1 MGANASLGKLTYP
14 NKDRNNCVML
24 GIGLDMT
31 FPVTD
36 LISVGG
42 YVELNTSGEVGFA
55 FTLNTSGEV
64 GFAFT
69 PTVMFSFPNNSAILL
84 GLGYRGTDQ
93 FHHNGFLMR
102 AAYKLSNP
110 WYITASYSVGHGN
123 TVMLGPQPIIT
134 CSSGDE
140 SASTLADRLNKIK

>member
-14 NKDRNNCVML
+14 NKERNNCVML

-55 FTLNTSGEV
+55 FT
-64 GFAFT
+64 

-84 GLGYRGTDQ
+84 GIGYRGTDQ

-123 TVMLGPQPIIT
+123 TVMLGAGYTIF
-134 CSSGDE
+134 G
-140 SASTLADRLNKIK
+140 RKID